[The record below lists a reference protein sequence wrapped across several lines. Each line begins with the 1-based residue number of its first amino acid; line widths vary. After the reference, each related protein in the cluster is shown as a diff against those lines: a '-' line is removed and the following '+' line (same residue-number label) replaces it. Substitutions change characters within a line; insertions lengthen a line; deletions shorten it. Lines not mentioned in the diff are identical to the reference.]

1 MVMKFVKVR
10 GPNNRPDC
18 NGRGCVPYEYE
29 IAKCAISNAGW
40 CEFLNAIGEK
50 AVAFGLWHKDME
62 TGVLGGIVCSM
73 TSGKDSPRIAPPSE
87 LASLGGYPRPRQES
101 FPHPG
106 DSGFRLCRPVV

>member
-10 GPNNRPDC
+10 GPNNRPDR

-29 IAKCAISNAGW
+29 IARCAISNADW

-73 TSGKDSPRIAPPSE
+73 TSGMDSPRIAPASQ
-87 LASLGGYPRPRQES
+87 LALRARGICFPTLLVRQAQTTTS
-101 FPHPG
+101 RTP
-106 DSGFRLCRPVV
+106 